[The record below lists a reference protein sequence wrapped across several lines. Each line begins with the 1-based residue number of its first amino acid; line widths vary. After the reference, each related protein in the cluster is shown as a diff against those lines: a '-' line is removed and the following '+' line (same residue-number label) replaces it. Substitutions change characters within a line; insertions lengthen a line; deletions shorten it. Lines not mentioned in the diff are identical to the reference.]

1 MGKNPFKQRRKIAK
15 INQELLRSGD
25 QDDSV
30 ILEKFGSSGSHEPNQ
45 KLSVVDDVV
54 ETKSC
59 PIGFDTKSADYIE

>member
-1 MGKNPFKQRRKIAK
+1 M
-15 INQELLRSGD
+15 GD

-30 ILEKFGSSGSHEPNQ
+30 ILEKKGSSGSHEPNL

-54 ETKSC
+54 ETKSR